1 MSLFI
6 SAMQKK
12 AAVLTLEIAG
22 LGFRSEIAF
31 ESEAALKEE
40 LTKVAPKLVDQLNE
54 AVAGRKADQLAA
66 IDAKI
71 AALNEQRASLS

>member
-1 MSLFI
+1 MSLFL
-6 SAMQKK
+6 SAMQKN

-22 LGFRSEIAF
+22 LGIRSEITF
-31 ESEAALKEE
+31 EDEAALKEG
-40 LTKVAPKLVDQLNE
+40 LAAAAPKMVDQLNE

-71 AALNEQRASLS
+71 AALNEQRASLT